1 MMSQSPSR
9 PHKSRSPCASPQRLT
24 RRFSSREENKFF
36 FYDNFYG
43 DGKWNVNQIYF
54 LFRSWTR
61 DAMIVH
67 GRSQLSARKVDE
79 ELLEITLY
87 DVRRISF
94 TSNQKKKAER
104 KKIQLQ
110 LDNPIRPSS
119 GTCVSGTNQATTF
132 AAYLIETKKICLFNI
147 WGLERKSWGA
157 NVIRTRAQ
165 RRNRR
170 RKNLLDL

>member
-43 DGKWNVNQIYF
+43 DGKLNVNQIYF

-132 AAYLIETKKICLFNI
+132 AAYLIETKKNMSI
-147 WGLERKSWGA
+147 
-157 NVIRTRAQ
+157 
-165 RRNRR
+165 
-170 RKNLLDL
+170 